1 MVAGVVRGL
10 DVLLGGG
17 VGADEDEVWRVQVV
31 GVSPLSMRLLVVV
44 ILPPE
49 HVSEPHCGGETRT
62 AELIGSTLAGQ
73 SLGRVVSTVL
83 QESPGNPDKIALP
96 VYPDSCVFG
105 ESLMTFQRAVS
116 DGCV

>member
-1 MVAGVVRGL
+1 
-10 DVLLGGG
+10 
-17 VGADEDEVWRVQVV
+17 
-31 GVSPLSMRLLVVV
+31 MRLLVVV

-73 SLGRVVSTVL
+73 SLGQVVSTVL
-83 QESPGNPDKIALP
+83 QESPGNPDKIGLL
-96 VYPDSCVFG
+96 VEPDSCNFG
-105 ESLMTFQRAVS
+105 KSLMTFKWGVS